1 MCIILEST
9 GKGKKMKNQWW
20 IETWDLNIKQVVG
33 FPLQRLA
40 SGSRRGGR
48 VLLMGFLEDLKVNA
62 ELIAK
67 FLN

>member
-1 MCIILEST
+1 
-9 GKGKKMKNQWW
+9 MKNQWW